1 MKRLDG
7 KVAII
12 TGSTKGI
19 GKAIAKRFLEE
30 GAKVV
35 ISSRSFSNVER
46 VLSEFNSPN
55 VAGKPCDVSQY
66 SEVES
71 LVQFAIERFGALDI
85 LVNNAGVAE
94 PFARIVDAPLEAWY
108 APIETNLKG
117 TYHGCRAVLPYFLK
131 RGKGKIIN
139 MAGAGTERFNTPY
152 ISGYGSSKAAIYR
165 LTMSL
170 SEEYKDTGVD
180 IMLLNPGM
188 VRTDLLGLHTPS
200 PELQKRLK
208 LFEKVLDIFSQPPSV
223 AAELAVKLASDWSD
237 GKTQVFLSALSRPRS
252 QWLLLTYP
260 FRKFFGKIDRTN
272 Y

>member
-1 MKRLDG
+1 MKQLDG
-7 KVAII
+7 KVAVI

-35 ISSRSFSNVER
+35 VSSRYEANIEKTLAEMNTSDS
-46 VLSEFNSPN
+46 
-55 VAGKPCDVSQY
+55 AGKACDVSRY
-66 SEVES
+66 DDVEA
-71 LVQFAIERFGALDI
+71 LIKFTIERFGALDI

-94 PFARIVDAPLEAWY
+94 PFERIIHAPLDAWY

-139 MAGAGTERFNTPY
+139 MAGAGTGRFNTPY

-170 SEEYKDTGVD
+170 SEEYKGTGVE

-188 VRTDLLGLHTPS
+188 VRTEILGLHAPP
-200 PELQKRLK
+200 PELQKRMQT
-208 LFEKVLDIFSQPPSV
+208 FEKIIDIFGQPPSV
-223 AAELAVKLASDWSD
+223 AAGLAVKLASSWSD
-237 GKTQVFLSALSRPRS
+237 GKTKLFLSALSRPRS
-252 QWLLLTYP
+252 QWLLITYP
-260 FRKFFGKIDRTN
+260 FRKRFGKIDRAD

>member
-1 MKRLDG
+1 MKQLDG
-7 KVAII
+7 KIAII

-35 ISSRSFSNVER
+35 ISSRSQENIAR
-46 VLSEFNSPN
+46 ALSEFNSPN
-55 VAGKPCDVSQY
+55 VAGKVCDVSRY

-71 LVQFAIERFGALDI
+71 LIDFAIERFGALDI

-94 PFARIVDAPLEAWY
+94 PFARIINAPLEAWY

-139 MAGAGTERFNTPY
+139 MAGAGTGRFNTPY

-170 SEEYKDTGVD
+170 SEEYKGTGVD

-188 VRTDLLGLHTPS
+188 VRTEILGLHAPS
-200 PELQKRLK
+200 PELQKRLQT
-208 LFEKVLDIFSQPPSV
+208 FEKVIDIFGQPPSV
-223 AAELAVKLASDWSD
+223 AAGLAVKLASTWSD
-237 GKTQVFLSALSRPRS
+237 GKTKVFLSALSRPRS

-260 FRKFFGKIDRTN
+260 FRKFFGKIDRTD

>member
-1 MKRLDG
+1 M
-7 KVAII
+7 
-12 TGSTKGI
+12 
-19 GKAIAKRFLEE
+19 
-30 GAKVV
+30 
-35 ISSRSFSNVER
+35 ISSRSQENIAR
-46 VLSEFNSPN
+46 ALSEFNSPN
-55 VAGKPCDVSQY
+55 VAGKVCDVSRY

-71 LVQFAIERFGALDI
+71 LIDFAIERFGALDI

-94 PFARIVDAPLEAWY
+94 PFARIINAPLEAWY

-139 MAGAGTERFNTPY
+139 MAGAGTGRFNTPY

-170 SEEYKDTGVD
+170 SEEYKGTGVD

-188 VRTDLLGLHTPS
+188 VRTEILGLHAPS
-200 PELQKRLK
+200 PELQKRLQT
-208 LFEKVLDIFSQPPSV
+208 FEKVIDIFGQPPSV
-223 AAELAVKLASDWSD
+223 AAGLAVKLASTWSD
-237 GKTQVFLSALSRPRS
+237 GKTKVFLSALSRPRS

-260 FRKFFGKIDRTN
+260 FRKFFGKIDRTD